1 MHRHRSGW
9 AVFRYRRQPNRSRW
23 FFCDFKCKNPRFG
36 TQFLSGLIVFSWN
49 GGPLEKNSDKRRSE
63 KAGLLNF
70 TREMA
75 SALLMA
81 FVAIVYVI
89 QAFKIPTGSMERSLL
104 VGDFLLGLKFIYG
117 APVLPFAYT
126 RFPGVTDPE
135 PGDVI
140 IFEYPGSD
148 FKDYIKRCV
157 AGPGQTVEIHGR
169 QVLVD
174 GEEVALPPRGQYIQD
189 GRLIPEIADFEPLR
203 IPARGDTLTI
213 AELPIREFLY
223 AKHIIKQENPR
234 SRFVK
239 FLESNFL
246 TRGIFSYH
254 PSKERVKLEL
264 QLYVDGEFAN
274 DRPLET
280 TSPFQRALTFADINA
295 NPRLN
300 AIDKWPVLERDIE
313 HLHQR
318 AQQAFPGS
326 EIRIVPMLLLDGKR
340 VTEYVV
346 KYDNYFMMGDN
357 RDNSLDSRFWGFVN
371 RRYVKAK
378 AFIIYF
384 SWADVYRD
392 GENNIKMYRTAR
404 GKQPKEIPSYLLPL
418 KIRWGRIGKLIRA
431 WTSEDAVTATVR
443 QSELPASPP
452 AESPTADDRA
462 AATVP

>member
-1 MHRHRSGW
+1 
-9 AVFRYRRQPNRSRW
+9 
-23 FFCDFKCKNPRFG
+23 
-36 TQFLSGLIVFSWN
+36 
-49 GGPLEKNSDKRRSE
+49 
-63 KAGLLNF
+63 LLNF

-126 RFPGVTDPE
+126 RFPAVTDPE

-140 IFEYPGSD
+140 IFEYPGSS

-157 AGPGQTVEIHGR
+157 AGPGQTIEIHGET
-169 QVLVD
+169 VLVD
-174 GEEVALPPRGQYIQD
+174 GEESVLPPKGQYIQD
-189 GRLIPEIADFEPLR
+189 GRLIPEIADFAPLR
-203 IPARGDTLTI
+203 VPAKGDTLRI
-213 AELPIREFLY
+213 AELPVREFMY

-234 SRFVK
+234 SRVVK

-246 TRGIFSYH
+246 TRRFFRYN
-254 PSKERVKLEL
+254 PANERVKIEL

-274 DRPLET
+274 DRPLEP
-280 TSPFQRALTFADINA
+280 TSPFQRPVTFNDINTD
-295 NPRLN
+295 PRLN
-300 AIDKWPVLERDIE
+300 AIDKWPILERELE
-313 HLHQR
+313 HLRQR
-318 AQQAFPGS
+318 AQLVFPDS
-326 EIRIVPMLLLDGKR
+326 EIKIVPMLFLDGER
-340 VTEYVV
+340 VSEYVV

-371 RRYVKAK
+371 RRYVKAR

-392 GENNIKMYRTAR
+392 ADNNIKLYRTAR
-404 GKQPKEIPSYLLPL
+404 GKQPKEIPPYFLPL
-418 KIRWGRIGKLIRA
+418 KIRWSRIGKLIRA
-431 WTSEDAVTATVR
+431 WSAYEA
-443 QSELPASPP
+443 PAASVH
-452 AESPTADDRA
+452 SPTSGGEAVAPVQVDTAVKPSVEDEAVVA
-462 AATVP
+462 AP